1 MNSGYEDFLARARHG
16 GGMVPV
22 TRQVVLD
29 GDTPVT
35 AFAKLHRGPYG
46 FLLESLEGGE
56 RWARYTFLATEP
68 REVFRYRGREVARW
82 RPGEAWVV
90 VARDIAPLEH
100 LGRTM
105 RRYPP
110 VEVAGLPRFTG
121 GAVGYLGYDVVRTIE
136 DLPDA
141 PPDDRDLPDAI
152 VMVADTLLVLDNL
165 FNRATVIATVEVG
178 GRTGGRADART
189 GPRRQGRTGAET
201 QQDSGDATELHEPSD
216 ADLRGLY
223 EDAERRIDRWLER
236 LAAPS
241 TVGPLQMVSAPAL
254 PAMQSPYADAR
265 FKADVGRIKEYIA
278 AGDTFQTV
286 LSRRLDLE
294 APDPFL
300 AYRYLR
306 ALNPA
311 PYLYY
316 LHCDDI
322 QVIGSSPE
330 ILVRVE
336 DGEVTLR
343 PIAGTRPRGADAE
356 QDVVLAAELAADPK
370 ERAEH
375 LMLVDLGRNDV
386 GRVAEFGTVRLT
398 AFMAIERYSHVMHL
412 VSEVRGRLRPELD
425 ALAALAASFPA
436 GTVSGAPKVR
446 AMQII
451 DELEPTRRGPYAGAV
466 GYVGWGARTL
476 DTAIAIRTCVMRGG
490 RAWVQAGAGIV
501 ADSDPESEWTET
513 EAKARAVMLALALA
527 RAGGQADGRTDGQT
541 NRRTG
546 GKADTAAH

>member
-1 MNSGYEDFLARARHG
+1 VTARFERFAERARLG
-16 GGMVPV
+16 EGIVPV
-22 TRQVVLD
+22 TREVVLD

-35 AFAKLHRGPYG
+35 AFTKLHRGRWG

-68 REVFRYRGREVARW
+68 REVFRYRGRECARW
-82 RPGEAWVV
+82 APAEDWRVV
-90 VARDIAPLEH
+90 ETDTTPLEH

-105 RRYPP
+105 RRHPP
-110 VEVAGLPRFTG
+110 VVVPGLPRFTG
-121 GAVGYLGYDVVRTIE
+121 GAVGFWGYDVVRTIE
-136 DLPDA
+136 SLA
-141 PPDDRDLPDAI
+141 ESPPDDRDLPDAI

-165 FNRATVIATVEVG
+165 FNRATVIASVEVSDG
-178 GRTGGRADART
+178 TDLT
-189 GPRRQGRTGAET
+189 DLRRLYDQAET
-201 QQDSGDATELHEPSD
+201 
-216 ADLRGLY
+216 
-223 EDAERRIDRWLER
+223 RIDRWLDR
-236 LAAPS
+236 LAEPG
-241 TVGPLQMVSAPAL
+241 TVRPLAVEPDPPL
-254 PAMQSPYADAR
+254 PATVSSYPDAR
-265 FKADVGRIKEYIA
+265 FQDHVRRIKEYIA

-286 LSRRLDLE
+286 LSRRLDLP

-300 AYRYLR
+300 SYRYLR

-322 QVIGSSPE
+322 HVIGSSPE

-336 DGEVTLR
+336 DGEVTVR
-343 PIAGTRPRGADAE
+343 PIAGTRPRGADAAR
-356 QDVVLAAELAADPK
+356 DAALAEELAADPK

-386 GRVAEFGTVRLT
+386 GRVAEFGSVRLT
-398 AFMAIERYSHVMHL
+398 AFMTIERYSHVMHL
-412 VSEVRGRLRPELD
+412 VSEVRGRLRPDLD
-425 ALAALAASFPA
+425 AVAALAACFPA

-451 DELEPTRRGPYAGAV
+451 DELEPVRRGPYAGAV

-476 DTAIAIRTCVMRGG
+476 DTAIAIRTCVIRGD

-501 ADSDPESEWTET
+501 ADSDPAAEWRET
-513 EAKARAVMLALALA
+513 EAKARAVLLALALA
-527 RAGGQADGRTDGQT
+527 AGRHGVSP
-541 NRRTG
+541 
-546 GKADTAAH
+546 

>member
-1 MNSGYEDFLARARHG
+1 MSGGFERFAEQARLG
-16 GGMVPV
+16 GGIVPV
-22 TRQVVLD
+22 TREVVLD

-35 AFAKLHRGPYG
+35 AFAKLHRGPWG

-68 REVFRYRGREVARW
+68 REVFRYCGRQCERW
-82 RPGEAWVV
+82 TPDEPWRVIETDVP
-90 VARDIAPLEH
+90 PLEH

-105 RRYPP
+105 RRHPP
-110 VEVAGLPRFTG
+110 VVVPGLPRFTG
-121 GAVGYLGYDVVRTIE
+121 GAVGFWGYDVVRTIE
-136 DLPDA
+136 SLPDA
-141 PPDDRDLPDAI
+141 PTDDRDLPDAL

-165 FNRATVIATVEVG
+165 FNRATVIASVEVPP
-178 GRTGGRADART
+178 AA
-189 GPRRQGRTGAET
+189 
-201 QQDSGDATELHEPSD
+201 GDG
-216 ADLRGLY
+216 DLRRLY
-223 EDAERRIDRWLER
+223 EEAQARIARWLER
-236 LAAPS
+236 LAAPA
-241 TVGPLQMVSAPAL
+241 TIGPLAIETAPPL
-254 PAMQSPYADAR
+254 PTRTSPYADDR
-265 FKADVGRIKEYIA
+265 FQEDVRRIKEYIA

-286 LSRRLDLE
+286 LSRRIDVP

-300 AYRYLR
+300 GYRYLR

-311 PYLYY
+311 PYLFY

-322 QVIGSSPE
+322 HVLGSSPE

-336 DGEVTLR
+336 DGEVTVR
-343 PIAGTRPRGADAE
+343 PIAGTRPRGADPA
-356 QDVVLAAELAADPK
+356 QDAALADELAADPK

-386 GRVAEFGTVRLT
+386 GRVAEFGSVRLT
-398 AFMAIERYSHVMHL
+398 AFMTIERYSHVMHL

-425 ALAALAASFPA
+425 AVAALAACFPA

-451 DELEPTRRGPYAGAV
+451 DELEPVRRGPYAGAV

-476 DTAIAIRTCVMRGG
+476 DTAIAIRTCVIRGE

-501 ADSDPESEWTET
+501 ADSDPLGEWRET
-513 EAKARAVMLALALA
+513 EAKARAVLLALALA
-527 RAGGQADGRTDGQT
+527 GRTPP
-541 NRRTG
+541 
-546 GKADTAAH
+546 

>member
-1 MNSGYEDFLARARHG
+1 MTRGFERFARQARLG
-16 GGMVPV
+16 GGIVPV
-22 TRQVVLD
+22 TREVVLD

-35 AFAKLHRGPYG
+35 AFAKLHRGRWG

-68 REVFRYRGREVARW
+68 REVFRYRGRECARW
-82 RPGEAWVV
+82 TPGDGWRTAETG
-90 VARDIAPLEH
+90 IAPLEH

-105 RRYPP
+105 RRHPP
-110 VEVAGLPRFTG
+110 VVVPGLPRFTG
-121 GAVGYLGYDVVRTIE
+121 GAVGFWGYDVVRTIE
-136 DLPDA
+136 SLPDA
-141 PPDDRDLPDAI
+141 PPDDRDLPDAL

-165 FNRATVIATVEVG
+165 FNRATVIASVEVPEG
-178 GRTGGRADART
+178 GGAGELRRLYDEAEARI
-189 GPRRQGRTGAET
+189 A
-201 QQDSGDATELHEPSD
+201 A
-216 ADLRGLY
+216 
-223 EDAERRIDRWLER
+223 WLER
-236 LAAPS
+236 LAAQG
-241 TVGPLQMVSAPAL
+241 TMRPLTIEPDPPLPPASSSY
-254 PAMQSPYADAR
+254 PDDR
-265 FKADVGRIKEYIA
+265 FRQDVRRIKEYIA

-286 LSRRLDLE
+286 LSRRIDVP

-300 AYRYLR
+300 SYRYLR

-322 QVIGSSPE
+322 HVIGSSPE

-336 DGEVTLR
+336 DGEVTVR
-343 PIAGTRPRGADAE
+343 PIAGTRPRGADAV
-356 QDVVLAAELAADPK
+356 QDLALAEELAADPK

-386 GRVAEFGTVRLT
+386 GRVAEFGSVRLT
-398 AFMAIERYSHVMHL
+398 AFMTIERYSHVMHL

-425 ALAALAASFPA
+425 AVAALAACFPA

-451 DELEPTRRGPYAGAV
+451 DELEPVRRGPYAGAV

-476 DTAIAIRTCVMRGG
+476 DTAITIRTCVIRGD

-501 ADSDPESEWTET
+501 ADSDPAGEWRET
-513 EAKARAVMLALALA
+513 EAKARAVLLALALA
-527 RAGGQADGRTDGQT
+527 GRP
-541 NRRTG
+541 RLSP
-546 GKADTAAH
+546 

>member
-1 MNSGYEDFLARARHG
+1 MSQGFDRFVEQARLAG
-16 GGMVPV
+16 GIVPV

-35 AFAKLHRGPYG
+35 AFTKLHRGRWG

-68 REVFRYRGREVARW
+68 REVFRYRGRECARW
-82 RPGEAWVV
+82 TPGDQWRVV
-90 VARDIAPLEH
+90 ETDLPPLEH
-100 LGRTM
+100 LGHTM
-105 RRYPP
+105 RRHPP
-110 VEVAGLPRFTG
+110 VVVPGLPRFTG
-121 GAVGYLGYDVVRTIE
+121 GAVGFWGYDVVRTIE
-136 DLPDA
+136 SLPDA

-165 FNRATVIATVEVG
+165 FNRATVIASVEVPPAAEEDELH
-178 GRTGGRADART
+178 RLYA
-189 GPRRQGRTGAET
+189 GAE
-201 QQDSGDATELHEPSD
+201 A
-216 ADLRGLY
+216 
-223 EDAERRIDRWLER
+223 RIERWLER
-236 LAAPS
+236 LASPG
-241 TVGPLQMVSAPAL
+241 TMRPLDIVGDPPLPQAG
-254 PAMQSPYADAR
+254 SPYPDER
-265 FKADVGRIKEYIA
+265 FQQDVRRIKEYIA

-286 LSRRLDLE
+286 LSRRIDVA

-300 AYRYLR
+300 SYRYLR

-322 QVIGSSPE
+322 HVIGSSPE

-336 DGEVTLR
+336 DGEVTVR
-343 PIAGTRPRGADAE
+343 PIAGTRPRGADAA
-356 QDVVLAAELAADPK
+356 QDVALADELTADPK

-386 GRVAEFGTVRLT
+386 GRVAEFGSVRLT
-398 AFMAIERYSHVMHL
+398 AFMTIERYSHVMHL

-425 ALAALAASFPA
+425 AVAALAACFPA

-451 DELEPTRRGPYAGAV
+451 DELEPVRRGPYAGAV

-476 DTAIAIRTCVMRGG
+476 DTAIAIRTCVIRGD

-501 ADSDPESEWTET
+501 ADSDPAGEWRET
-513 EAKARAVMLALALA
+513 EAKARAVLLALALA
-527 RAGGQADGRTDGQT
+527 GS
-541 NRRTG
+541 G
-546 GKADTAAH
+546 GKGTMPP

>member
-1 MNSGYEDFLARARHG
+1 MRQGLNRFVEQARLG
-16 GGMVPV
+16 GGIVPV
-22 TRQVVLD
+22 TREVVLD

-35 AFAKLHRGPYG
+35 AFAKLHRGQWG

-68 REVFRYRGREVARW
+68 REVFRYRGRECTRW
-82 RPGEAWVV
+82 TPSDDWRVV
-90 VARDIAPLEH
+90 ETDLAPLEH

-105 RRYPP
+105 RRHPP
-110 VEVAGLPRFTG
+110 VVVPGLPRFTG
-121 GAVGYLGYDVVRTIE
+121 GAVGFWGYDVVRTIE
-136 DLPDA
+136 SLPDP
-141 PPDDRDLPDAI
+141 PPDDRDLPDAL

-165 FNRATVIATVEVG
+165 FNRATVIASVEVPPG
-178 GRTGGRADART
+178 AD
-189 GPRRQGRTGAET
+189 TGAL
-201 QQDSGDATELHEPSD
+201 Q
-216 ADLRGLY
+216 RLY
-223 EDAERRIDRWLER
+223 VEAEERIERWLER
-236 LAAPS
+236 LASPGTMRPLAIEADPS
-241 TVGPLQMVSAPAL
+241 LPPA
-254 PAMQSPYADAR
+254 STPYADER
-265 FKADVGRIKEYIA
+265 FQHDVRRIKEYIA

-286 LSRRLDLE
+286 LSRRIDVA

-300 AYRYLR
+300 SYRYLR

-322 QVIGSSPE
+322 HVIGSSPE

-336 DGEVTLR
+336 DGEVTVR
-343 PIAGTRPRGADAE
+343 PIAGTRPRGSDAAKDAALAD
-356 QDVVLAAELAADPK
+356 ELAADPK

-386 GRVAEFGTVRLT
+386 GRVAEFGSVRLT
-398 AFMAIERYSHVMHL
+398 AFMSIERYSHVMHL

-425 ALAALAASFPA
+425 AVAALAACFPA

-451 DELEPTRRGPYAGAV
+451 DELEPVRRGAYAGAV

-476 DTAIAIRTCVMRGG
+476 DTAIAIRTCVIRGD

-501 ADSDPESEWTET
+501 ADSDPTGEWRET
-513 EAKARAVMLALALA
+513 EAKARAVLLALALA
-527 RAGGQADGRTDGQT
+527 GRVSP
-541 NRRTG
+541 
-546 GKADTAAH
+546 

>member
-1 MNSGYEDFLARARHG
+1 MTTRFERFAERARLG
-16 GGMVPV
+16 EGIVPV
-22 TRQVVLD
+22 TREVVLD

-35 AFAKLHRGPYG
+35 AFTKLHRGRWG

-68 REVFRYRGREVARW
+68 REVFRYRGRECARW
-82 RPGEAWVV
+82 APGEDWRVV
-90 VARDIAPLEH
+90 ETDTTPLEH

-105 RRYPP
+105 RRHPP
-110 VEVAGLPRFTG
+110 VVVPGLPRFTG
-121 GAVGYLGYDVVRTIE
+121 GAVGFWGYDVVRTIE
-136 DLPDA
+136 SLSES

-165 FNRATVIATVEVG
+165 FNRATVIASVEVSDG
-178 GRTGGRADART
+178 AGLTDL
-189 GPRRQGRTGAET
+189 RRLYDQAET
-201 QQDSGDATELHEPSD
+201 
-216 ADLRGLY
+216 
-223 EDAERRIDRWLER
+223 RIDRWLDR
-236 LAAPS
+236 LAEPG
-241 TVGPLQMVSAPAL
+241 TVRPLAVEPDPPL
-254 PAMQSPYADAR
+254 PETVSPYPDAR
-265 FKADVGRIKEYIA
+265 FQDHVRRIKEYIA

-286 LSRRLDLE
+286 LSRRLDLP

-300 AYRYLR
+300 SYRYLR

-322 QVIGSSPE
+322 HVIGSSPE

-336 DGEVTLR
+336 DGEVTVR
-343 PIAGTRPRGADAE
+343 PIAGTRPRDPDAAR
-356 QDVVLAAELAADPK
+356 DAALAEELAADPK

-386 GRVAEFGTVRLT
+386 GRVAEFGSVRLT
-398 AFMAIERYSHVMHL
+398 AFMTIERYSHVMHL

-425 ALAALAASFPA
+425 AVAALAACFPA

-451 DELEPTRRGPYAGAV
+451 DELEPVRRGPYAGAV

-476 DTAIAIRTCVMRGG
+476 DTAIAIRTCVIRGD

-501 ADSDPESEWTET
+501 ADSDPAAEWRET
-513 EAKARAVMLALALA
+513 EAKARAVLLALALA
-527 RAGGQADGRTDGQT
+527 GGGRNGMSP
-541 NRRTG
+541 
-546 GKADTAAH
+546 